1 MPLTDDSNHGRHEP
15 SAGPRRHLAAAVA
28 VGLAA
33 LMVSCG
39 GGDGGSSSNQNTAPS
54 MLTGTF
60 YGPIDSQVTL
70 QVNAADDLNVRV
82 QPIDND
88 PYNAQNFTFAPL
100 LSSGSAYQVSL
111 KTTPAGQTC
120 EVFKG
125 ASGTMPAATGA
136 LHVGCE
142 ITDDLVS
149 RSTINDVFGL
159 YTDTSA
165 PAVGGANVPI
175 GRGTLA
181 FGEGRF
187 VAFVSSAAGL
197 ATGTTAAH
205 RQIYWRDRFTGETK
219 LVSLNAAGAEGDG
232 DSFAPA
238 ISADGLT
245 VAFDSAATNL
255 VANDT
260 NGVSDVFVWDAQ
272 APTAGVVRVSVGAG
286 LGGAEANGAS
296 VEPTLSGDGLFI
308 AFSTNASNLTS
319 GVAGTTSSNVVLR
332 NLVAGS
338 NRLVSADIDGIGR
351 GGARPMLSEDGG
363 RLVFWSFS
371 AQLVGG
377 DANGLW
383 DIFVFDANTGTNTRI
398 SLANGGAERNQGN
411 DSASRVVAPAI
422 SGNGRF
428 VSYATTA
435 SNVVADDSNA
445 AQDVFVVDLLTGA
458 VTRASVSTT
467 GTQGNADS
475 PVGQGERAPL
485 SFDGSWIAWSTLAGN
500 LVTTPNNV
508 AMHNLV
514 TGETRVVSNQSGS
527 SVGAPALSR
536 DGGYVVFGAGVPLD
550 GRFAT
555 SGLFA
560 HYTNIAKSFWWL
572 D

>member
-1 MPLTDDSNHGRHEP
+1 MPLTHDGNHARREP
-15 SAGPRRHLAAAVA
+15 SGAQRRRRAATAA
-28 VGLAA
+28 LGLAA

-39 GGDGGSSSNQNTAPS
+39 GGDGGGNTSQNTPPS
-54 MLTGTF
+54 KLTGTF

-70 QVNAADDLNVRV
+70 QVNAGDDLDVRV
-82 QPIDND
+82 QPVGND
-88 PYNAQNFTFAPL
+88 PYNAQNFSFANL
-100 LSSGSAYQVSL
+100 LPGGSAYQVSL
-111 KTTPAGQTC
+111 KATPAGQTC

-136 LHVGCE
+136 LHAGCE

-149 RSTINDVFGL
+149 RSTTNNVFGS
-159 YTDTSA
+159 YTDASA

-187 VAFVSSAAGL
+187 VVFVSSAAGM
-197 ATGTTAAH
+197 ASGTTTAH
-205 RQIYWRDRFTGETK
+205 RQVYWRDRFTGETK

-245 VAFDSAATNL
+245 VAFDSTATNL

-260 NGVSDVFVWDAQ
+260 NGLSDVFVWDAQ
-272 APTAGVVRVSVGAG
+272 APTAGVVRASVGAG
-286 LGGAEANGAS
+286 SGGTEANGAS
-296 VEPTLSGDGLFI
+296 VEPTLSGDGQFI
-308 AFSTNASNLTS
+308 AFSTNASNLTT
-319 GVAGTTSSNVVLR
+319 GVAGNAASNIVLR
-332 NLVAGS
+332 DLVATS

-363 RLVFWSFS
+363 RLVFWSLS
-371 AQLVGG
+371 GQLVGG

-383 DIFVFDANTGTNTRI
+383 DIFVFDRASGLNTRI
-398 SLANGGAERNQGN
+398 SLTSSGAERNQGS
-411 DSASRVVAPAI
+411 DSASRVVSPAI

-435 SNVVADDSNA
+435 SNVVGNDSNA
-445 AQDVFVVDLLTGA
+445 LQDVFVVDLLNGA
-458 VTRASVSTT
+458 VTRASTAT
-467 GTQGNADS
+467 GGVQGNADS

-485 SFDGSWIAWSTLAGN
+485 SYDGAWVAFSTLAGN
-500 LVTTPNNV
+500 LGGTSNNV

-514 TGETRVVSNQSGS
+514 TGETRVVSNQLGS

-536 DGGYVVFGAGVPLD
+536 DAGYVVFGAGQQLD
-550 GRFAT
+550 SRFAST
-555 SGLFA
+555 GLFA
-560 HYTNIAKSFWWL
+560 HYTNIARSFWWL